1 MVFQVPASKAS
12 IKQNRFE
19 FQLPG
24 SKKVHSVPLLKFLK
38 PSLALELEDA
48 SEVAAARILF
58 NEYLPEAFAQ
68 FEDAEQLGAFLEAW
82 KDASGI
88 GVGESE
94 ASADS

>member
-1 MVFQVPASKAS
+1 MVYQVPPSKAS

-19 FQLPG
+19 FQIPG
-24 SKKVHSVPLLKFLK
+24 SKKTFSVPLLKFLK
-38 PSLALELEDA
+38 PSIALALEDA
-48 SEVAAARILF
+48 SEIGAAKILF
-58 NEYLPEAFAQ
+58 NEYLPEAFPL
-68 FEDAEQLGAFLEAW
+68 FEDAEQLGSFLEAW